1 MILSSSALA
10 GTTFSIA
17 TNETAPLAMMRDRAE
32 QVALHRGGEALLS
45 TLCGENSVDQAIVLA
60 VAAGECWVINDHGQ
74 TIGFAILREQV
85 LAAIYVTPSAQRRR
99 IASTFIT
106 TLRENDVSIVDGLAL
121 PGDRATKSLYE
132 SIGWKAR
139 LLTMRTGA

>member
-10 GTTFSIA
+10 GIEFSTATT
-17 TNETAPLAMMRDRAE
+17 TTVPLPLLTECAQR
-32 QVALHRGGEALLS
+32 VALHRGGDARLALL
-45 TLCGENSVDQAIVLA
+45 CGDHTVAEAIASAVD
-60 VAAGECWVINDHGQ
+60 AGECWVISEHGQ

-85 LAAIYVTPSAQRRR
+85 LAAIYVVPSAQRRH
-99 IASTFIT
+99 IASTFIK
-106 TLRENDVSIVDGLAL
+106 TLRENNVSIVDGLAL

-139 LLTMRTGA
+139 LLTMRGND